1 MSIPQLSVPS
11 DFAFIVK
18 ELPILSATNWMEF
31 KSVMEMFFMG
41 FGAEYLI
48 DSTPSTIVPPECS
61 LLDLQLLFPL
71 WLKVEDEFRPLM
83 QFKKKSTLVAWTDL
97 TSYFQKSFP
106 ASIVVNQQPSPS
118 PSPPVVNQPLIGV
131 KEQSP
136 PPPPPVVKEQPLP
149 TLPIS
154 SNLLDIP
161 PHPPISHHPVT
172 SVPSLELSNISQV
185 AGQLQDLPST
195 SQTPCHS
202 VPEVAVL
209 SSIPQV
215 SGHPKDS
222 SSLPFSPS
230 SRTELSSSFSRN
242 STHPYSSLR
251 SQVPVSS
258 FWTAH
263 LFSASRAFLLSLSAE
278 TMHFSSPLPFCD
290 NG

>member
-1 MSIPQLSVPS
+1 MSIPQLYIPYGTPPVTETVPM
-11 DFAFIVK
+11 
-18 ELPILSATNWMEF
+18 LSATNWIVF
-31 KSVMEMFFMG
+31 KFSMEMFFIG
-41 FGAEYLI
+41 TCASYLL
-48 DSTPSTIVPPECS
+48 DSTPSTIIPPECS
-61 LLDLQLLFPL
+61 LLDQELLIHL
-71 WLKVEDEFRPLM
+71 WSRIEDEFRPLL
-83 QFKKKSTLVAWTDL
+83 QIEKKSTLLAWTNL
-97 TSYFQKSFP
+97 TSNFQKLFP
-106 ASIVVNQQPSPS
+106 VNQKPYSSPSPP
-118 PSPPVVNQPLIGV
+118 PSPPVVKDPI
-131 KEQSP
+131 
-136 PPPPPVVKEQPLP
+136 VVKQPPSQIVVKQLLP

-154 SNLLDIP
+154 SNLMDIP

-172 SVPSLELSNISQV
+172 SVPSLVLSNISQV